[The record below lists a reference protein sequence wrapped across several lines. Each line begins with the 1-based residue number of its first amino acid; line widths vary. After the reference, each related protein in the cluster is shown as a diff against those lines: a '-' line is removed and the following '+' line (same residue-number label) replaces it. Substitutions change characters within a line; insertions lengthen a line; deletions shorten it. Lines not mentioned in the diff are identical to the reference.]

1 MKPEISIVVPLY
13 NEMEVF
19 KMLIQRLNLVIENSN
34 LKIEIVLID
43 DGSYDQTKKLMSDL
57 GLSNSNYTCVFYQ
70 KFWTPKCCICWFGS
84 S

>member
-1 MKPEISIVVPLY
+1 
-13 NEMEVF
+13 
-19 KMLIQRLNLVIENSN
+19 MLIQRLNLVIENSN

-70 KFWTPKCCICWFGS
+70 KILDTKMLYLLVWK
-84 S
+84 